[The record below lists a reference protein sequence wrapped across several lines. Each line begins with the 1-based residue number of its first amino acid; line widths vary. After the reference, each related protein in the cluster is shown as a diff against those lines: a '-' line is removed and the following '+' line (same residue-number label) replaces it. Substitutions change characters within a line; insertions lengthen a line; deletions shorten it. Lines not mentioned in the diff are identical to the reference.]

1 MKQPAAH
8 SNLWVVGFIAV
19 GICLAL
25 LAIRLI
31 R

>member
-8 SNLWVVGFIAV
+8 SNLWVVGFITAA
-19 GICLAL
+19 ICLAL
-25 LAIRLI
+25 LAIRLM

>member
-1 MKQPAAH
+1 MKQPATH
-8 SNLWVVGFIAV
+8 LNLWVVGFIAAA
-19 GICLAL
+19 ICLAL